1 MINDA
6 RCTVQNNDEWK
17 KNKSKWRQMSKKKLQ
32 KKISNTE
39 HTAETLKLPNTA
51 DLVPIHKWKQS
62 FIQSDVLSC
71 NVNWL
76 SYMGTDIII
85 Y

>member
-1 MINDA
+1 MMLAALCKTMMNG
-6 RCTVQNNDEWK
+6 K
-17 KNKSKWRQMSKKKLQ
+17 KTRVNEDKCQKKSCK